1 MERINAIKALE
12 MVADDLFD
20 SCQRTMA
27 CKIREVVEYLERTE
41 WHIATEDNLP
51 EEGVPVLVECI
62 YYLPF
67 SEGEPSKYY
76 VVAERQRG
84 YDQWIMSVKHEAI
97 YDKIA
102 RWKTIE

>member
-27 CKIREVVEYLERTE
+27 WKIREVVEYLERTE

-51 EEGVPVLVECI
+51 EEGVPVLVECL
-62 YYLPF
+62 YLDR
-67 SEGEPSKYY
+67 EGETKKYY

>member
-1 MERINAIKALE
+1 MERINAIKTLE

-27 CKIREVVEYLERTE
+27 WKIREVVAYLEQAE

-62 YYLPF
+62 YLDW
-67 SEGEPSKYY
+67 EGKPMRYY

-84 YDQWIMSVKHEAI
+84 YDQWIMNVKHEAI

-102 RWKTIE
+102 RWKAIE